1 MNIKYNLYLYI
12 YIVITNIKKYKWKSF
27 ILITNQQQKRLKMSK
42 KTMQYNKAF
51 VSIFYLHHFATLFY
65 SIHNTIIQKKNG
77 WRSFHFSTS
86 SYLVFCIEY
95 TKKSS
100 FILVNEGYGFGY
112 DTQKICVLWGLV
124 TSTICRYS
132 IEGLRP
138 TRSTWELYERH
149 YTAIFTH
156 FMLKIYTIL
165 SHIWRCTFF
174 V

>member
-1 MNIKYNLYLYI
+1 LNIKYNLYLYI

-95 TKKSS
+95 TKNRVKLYFKFIVNLHHCSLQCCQKHVTLKS
-100 FILVNEGYGFGY
+100 FLHLNTTKEFYY
-112 DTQKICVLWGLV
+112 LKT
-124 TSTICRYS
+124 Y
-132 IEGLRP
+132 
-138 TRSTWELYERH
+138 TW
-149 YTAIFTH
+149 F
-156 FMLKIYTIL
+156 
-165 SHIWRCTFF
+165 HIHQTYHT
-174 V
+174 